1 MQKTCPFCDPEPSRL
16 LVADGLVLAMR
27 DGYPVSRGHSLIVPR
42 RHVGSFGEASL
53 EEQSAMLAMLQ
64 RVRALLD
71 AELRP
76 DGYNIG
82 INDGA
87 AAGQTV
93 MHVHMHVIPRYRGD
107 RPDPRGGIRWIIPE
121 KADYWSG
128 RGK

>member
-1 MQKTCPFCDPEPSRL
+1 
-16 LVADGLVLAMR
+16 
-27 DGYPVSRGHSLIVPR
+27 
-42 RHVGSFGEASL
+42 
-53 EEQSAMLAMLQ
+53 MLAMLP

-93 MHVHMHVIPRYRGD
+93 MHVHLHVIPRYRGD
-107 RPDPRGGIRWIIPE
+107 RPDLGGKMRAGCAGSFRRRPTIGAAGANDRSARRPGAYSIAE
-121 KADYWSG
+121 KFIEQDWPHSPLDLKPIGRFGGSG
-128 RGK
+128 GGCSSGSSLR

>member
-1 MQKTCPFCDPEPSRL
+1 M
-16 LVADGLVLAMR
+16 A
-27 DGYPVSRGHSLIVPR
+27 
-42 RHVGSFGEASL
+42 
-53 EEQSAMLAMLQ
+53 
-64 RVRALLD
+64 RA
-71 AELRP
+71 LRP

-128 RGK
+128 RGE

>member
-1 MQKTCPFCDPEPSRL
+1 M
-16 LVADGLVLAMR
+16 LVSEGLVLALR

-42 RHVGSFGEASL
+42 RHVGSFGEVSL

-93 MHVHMHVIPRYRGD
+93 MHVQRNSYNRSQSRICSTSGFFR
-107 RPDPRGGIRWIIPE
+107 RPC
-121 KADYWSG
+121 AG
-128 RGK
+128 RPG

>member
-1 MQKTCPFCDPEPSRL
+1 MEKTCPFCVPEPSRL
-16 LVADGLVLAMR
+16 LVSEGLVLALR

-42 RHVGSFGEASL
+42 RHVGSFGEVGL

-64 RVRALLD
+64 RVKALLD
-71 AELRP
+71 KELRP

-107 RPDPRGGIRWIIPE
+107 RPDPRGE
-121 KADYWSG
+121 VHWSG
-128 RGK
+128 REK

>member
-1 MQKTCPFCDPEPSRL
+1 MIAYVISPGKQGR
-16 LVADGLVLAMR
+16 
-27 DGYPVSRGHSLIVPR
+27 HSQGRHSQGRHSPR
-42 RHVGSFGEASL
+42 RHVGSFGEASV
-53 EEQSAMLAMLQ
+53 EEQSAMLAMLR

-87 AAGQTV
+87 A
-93 MHVHMHVIPRYRGD
+93 
-107 RPDPRGGIRWIIPE
+107 
-121 KADYWSG
+121 